1 MKYNLK
7 REQTA
12 FIRFWLLPIVSTI
25 ALVRQD
31 AEQFM
36 LSFQQ
41 FMLQANNI

>member
-7 REQTA
+7 ESRLPLYD
-12 FIRFWLLPIVSTI
+12 FGLPIVSTI